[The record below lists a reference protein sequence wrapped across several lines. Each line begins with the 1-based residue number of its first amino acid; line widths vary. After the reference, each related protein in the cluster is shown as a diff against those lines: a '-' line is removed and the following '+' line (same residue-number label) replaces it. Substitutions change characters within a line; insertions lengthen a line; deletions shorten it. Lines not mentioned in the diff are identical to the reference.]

1 MAQIATHNFNA
12 TYQEGVV
19 SAVDAKTHRI
29 RVTLP
34 ALENLE
40 TAWLPYFTPFA
51 GGNQFYGLPD
61 VGELVAL
68 ILDARGEGGYVL
80 GALYNEQDPTPVADK
95 EHWGMKFKNGTE
107 IWHNRKN
114 GDITVKTPGTVN
126 VTASKVN
133 VVAPSEFTGDMQ
145 INGQL
150 SVTGIISSDT
160 QVKAPKVTQG
170 SVELG
175 THRHTEQGDGAPV
188 STPY

>member
-1 MAQIATHNFNA
+1 MAQIATHNFTA
-12 TYQEGVV
+12 TYQEGIV
-19 SAVDAKTHRI
+19 SAVDEKTHRI

-40 TAWLPYFTPFA
+40 TAWLPFATPFA

-80 GALYNEQDPTPVADK
+80 GAIYNAQDPTPLADK
-95 EHWGMKFKNGTE
+95 EKWGMKFKNGTE
-107 IWHNRKN
+107 IWHNRQN
-114 GDITVKTPGTVN
+114 GEITIKTSGTVN
-126 VTASKVN
+126 VTAQKVN
-133 VVAPSEFTGDMQ
+133 VTAPSEFTGNMQ
-145 INGQL
+145 VNGNVN
-150 SVTGIISSDT
+150 VTGKVNSQT
-160 QVKAPKVTQG
+160 QVSAPKVTQG

-188 STPY
+188 SAPY